1 MTHLKS
7 RLGPI
12 ALMGFF
18 ALAGSAAFGHAA
30 LAQSGILGNGIGAA
44 TGPVVGTAAPKAPK
58 APSPPALPGTHT
70 DRAEVA
76 PAGKTVMDMQPT
88 DALFDAIN
96 RGDTPAARDAI
107 NRGADL
113 NGRNVLGMTPT
124 ELSVDLAR
132 SDIMFLLL
140 SMRGPGD
147 NGAGA
152 GRPTPG
158 SARMADTNAA
168 KNPPVVSRILATAP
182 KTRGTEKAIPAT
194 APASRQYA
202 TVPNNPGVPN
212 PQAGFLGF
220 GTAR

>member
-1 MTHLKS
+1 MTHVKN
-7 RLGPI
+7 RFGPI

-18 ALAGSAAFGHAA
+18 VVAGSMVFGHAA
-30 LAQSGILGNGIGAA
+30 SAQNGILGNGIGAA

-70 DRAEVA
+70 DRVEVA
-76 PAGKTVMDMQPT
+76 PAGKAVMDMQPT

-132 SDIMFLLL
+132 NDIMFLLL
-140 SMRGPGD
+140 SMRSPGD
-147 NGAGA
+147 SGAGA

-158 SARMADTNAA
+158 SARMADTKAV
-168 KNPPVVSRILATAP
+168 KNQPVVSRVLATAS
-182 KTRGTEKAIPAT
+182 KSRGTEGA

-202 TVPNNPGVPN
+202 TAPHDPGVPN

-220 GTAR
+220 GITR